1 METTKIDKAD
11 TANLTIEKAGVGFSI
26 GRPGGPIVID
36 FRLHHDTISA
46 LKGVQVGFELLN
58 GISVEQAKRI
68 VDVLNENVLG
78 ILATSTADNKAQ
90 AASS

>member
-1 METTKIDKAD
+1 METTKIDMPDAAKV
-11 TANLTIEKAGVGFSI
+11 TIDKAGVGFSI

-58 GISVEQAKRI
+58 GISVEQATRI

-78 ILATSTADNKAQ
+78 ILVTSTADN
-90 AASS
+90 